1 MNLFG
6 YEIRRKEDKE
16 EQPKSFAAPLNDD
29 GAVNVE
35 STAVGGAYGYF
46 LDIEGSAKTESEL
59 VTRYRSMALQP
70 EVQQA
75 VDEIVNEAI
84 NIDYNEQ
91 AIEIVLEDTELPDKV
106 KETIT
111 EEFENILRLL
121 DFSNQGYE
129 IFQRYFVDGRI
140 NYHVIIDEK
149 NLKKGIQELRY
160 LDPRKIRLIR
170 ENDSSQVD
178 KNTGVPIRKIK
189 KEYYMYSESGFGS
202 AVSKP
207 GGDMQT
213 HTGYKIAKDSIA
225 RVTSG
230 LMNETQSLVLSHLH
244 RAIKPLNQL
253 RILEDATVIYTL
265 TRAPERRIFYVDV
278 GNLPKAKAEQ
288 YLADMMARHKNKLS
302 YNSSTGEVGDQRKF
316 MCYDLSTKIPLLD
329 GRTLELREL
338 IEEHNAGKENWVYSC
353 DPKTGKFYPGP
364 VSWAGITK
372 TEADVVKVTFDNGKH
387 VVCTPD
393 HKFPVWGKG
402 FIEAQHLTPD
412 DSIIPGYRRKAKVTE
427 NTTTEYEQIYKNETG
442 KWEFTHRE
450 VTRWKDEVGLREEF
464 IHNDGNASM
473 KKGVVHHKNF
483 KPYDNNPSNLVMMNH
498 KDHMEYH
505 REINS
510 ILYNA
515 EIYDIVEECAIAQ
528 YSIEEALSY
537 INEHASII
545 ESWRM
550 ENTGRHISGREP
562 DVLSFTYKDLKR
574 ISSFMG
580 YKDWRA
586 YRREFETFDRED
598 NGRKVRNPDA
608 VKKGSSEHYQRIS
621 NAHKGKV
628 YSSKT
633 WKVASPDGQT
643 FIIEN
648 LSDYC
653 RENGLHRSNIKR
665 DYGSKGYKA
674 EILKNHRITSV
685 EKLDDKRTVGSIS
698 VDNNETY
705 HSHHTY
711 LLDAGVYTK
720 NTMTEDFWFPRRE
733 GCFDLS
739 TKVDLL
745 DGRSVELGQLI
756 VEHKSGKTNWTYSVS
771 PEGKIVPGKISW
783 AGVTRNDAQVLD
795 VHLDN
800 GEVITATPD
809 HKFILRTG
817 EIIQAQNMQTGT
829 SLMPFYT
836 RTKANGRTVVQ
847 KDYQQI
853 LHNDESQ
860 WEYTHQMVSNY
871 FNGKPEKN
879 EVIHHIDNNR
889 FNNNP
894 DNLQIMD
901 KVEHLVLHSTMA
913 KYGWRDEVYEQHCE
927 NLSKAGKEF
936 FQTEAGMERRK
947 EISDFNK
954 KSKEVWEGL
963 KKGRDSIKAE
973 RAKDREILSKEDYL
987 AKWSPGLNHD
997 MSIKGME
1004 AAKSAIEH
1012 DRNTLSP
1019 AEWKAKY
1026 SNRNSSTRTY
1036 ERKITS
1042 LTLQDLSDII
1052 RELLAKNI
1060 NAKNVDIVKA
1070 VQLNY
1075 GEDITHSTINKFVR
1089 DSGYETLSHFIY
1101 RYCGIEYV
1109 SNRRSGQVKKE
1120 KRSGNHCVTK
1130 IVWRD
1135 DVMDVGTLTID
1146 EHHEH
1151 HDYHNFA
1158 LSAGIFV
1165 MNSRATEIEQL
1176 PGASG
1181 SLMDNENLSYF
1192 QRKLY
1197 KSLGVPVSRL
1207 EPENMYSFGRVSEMT
1222 RDELRFS
1229 KFVRRLRVRFSI
1241 LFDVVLEKQ
1250 LVLKGILTPE
1260 EWKDIRDLIRYD
1272 FMKDNYFEEL
1282 KQMEILR
1289 EKISTLRDIEENV
1302 GRYFSREWVQ
1312 KNVLFMNEDDIKEM
1326 QKVIDKERKAGVY
1339 KDPDEIDDID
1349 DSGDDFED
1357 EPPTPPLPSADDQG
1371 EQPPVDDGDGQEAEE
1386 SLLINNTNKFQKYK
1400 QSRRKQK

>member
-733 GCFDLS
+733 G
-739 TKVDLL
+739 
-745 DGRSVELGQLI
+745 
-756 VEHKSGKTNWTYSVS
+756 
-771 PEGKIVPGKISW
+771 
-783 AGVTRNDAQVLD
+783 
-795 VHLDN
+795 
-800 GEVITATPD
+800 
-809 HKFILRTG
+809 
-817 EIIQAQNMQTGT
+817 
-829 SLMPFYT
+829 
-836 RTKANGRTVVQ
+836 
-847 KDYQQI
+847 
-853 LHNDESQ
+853 
-860 WEYTHQMVSNY
+860 
-871 FNGKPEKN
+871 
-879 EVIHHIDNNR
+879 
-889 FNNNP
+889 
-894 DNLQIMD
+894 
-901 KVEHLVLHSTMA
+901 
-913 KYGWRDEVYEQHCE
+913 
-927 NLSKAGKEF
+927 
-936 FQTEAGMERRK
+936 
-947 EISDFNK
+947 
-954 KSKEVWEGL
+954 
-963 KKGRDSIKAE
+963 
-973 RAKDREILSKEDYL
+973 
-987 AKWSPGLNHD
+987 
-997 MSIKGME
+997 
-1004 AAKSAIEH
+1004 
-1012 DRNTLSP
+1012 
-1019 AEWKAKY
+1019 
-1026 SNRNSSTRTY
+1026 
-1036 ERKITS
+1036 
-1042 LTLQDLSDII
+1042 
-1052 RELLAKNI
+1052 
-1060 NAKNVDIVKA
+1060 
-1070 VQLNY
+1070 
-1075 GEDITHSTINKFVR
+1075 
-1089 DSGYETLSHFIY
+1089 
-1101 RYCGIEYV
+1101 
-1109 SNRRSGQVKKE
+1109 
-1120 KRSGNHCVTK
+1120 
-1130 IVWRD
+1130 
-1135 DVMDVGTLTID
+1135 
-1146 EHHEH
+1146 
-1151 HDYHNFA
+1151 
-1158 LSAGIFV
+1158 
-1165 MNSRATEIEQL
+1165 SRATEIEQL

-1371 EQPPVDDGDGQEAEE
+1371 EQPPLDDGDGQEAEE